1 MQSTLHTAVQPFPQ
15 RRASVSLRNHT
26 PLHTC
31 PVLTWPSRLLRPQ
44 GQGKMLTDVWRG
56 KAFTCTLG
64 GGRQCARQGREGQT
78 MHQSAARSQSSKQ
91 WCAFPDLWSLL
102 ISVGRS
108 RKTRGKYQPPTNS
121 LYLKRV
127 PDCTQIP
134 YCEVTVAQPH
144 PDPLTLSPAAVR
156 SPKPHALPPLSRLSS
171 AVTDSSSGA
180 LDPVPSH
187 RLRDICP

>member
-1 MQSTLHTAVQPFPQ
+1 
-15 RRASVSLRNHT
+15 
-26 PLHTC
+26 
-31 PVLTWPSRLLRPQ
+31 
-44 GQGKMLTDVWRG
+44 
-56 KAFTCTLG
+56 
-64 GGRQCARQGREGQT
+64 

-156 SPKPHALPPLSRLSS
+156 SPKPYTLPPLSRLSS

-187 RLRDICP
+187 RLGDICP

>member
-15 RRASVSLRNHT
+15 RHASVSLRNHT

-64 GGRQCARQGREGQT
+64 GGRQCARQGRQGQT

-144 PDPLTLSPAAVR
+144 PDPLTLSP
-156 SPKPHALPPLSRLSS
+156 KPHALPPLSRLSS